1 MLVVVRRQGEEGSRK
16 IPLHERAE
24 KDTIEMP
31 SSYSVEEA
39 DSGTKADFTRVGA
52 IGPDWEQEF
61 ADE

>member
-1 MLVVVRRQGEEGSRK
+1 LQ
-16 IPLHERAE
+16 ERAE

-39 DSGTKADFTRVGA
+39 DSGTKADFARVGA
-52 IGPDWEQEF
+52 IRPDWEQEF